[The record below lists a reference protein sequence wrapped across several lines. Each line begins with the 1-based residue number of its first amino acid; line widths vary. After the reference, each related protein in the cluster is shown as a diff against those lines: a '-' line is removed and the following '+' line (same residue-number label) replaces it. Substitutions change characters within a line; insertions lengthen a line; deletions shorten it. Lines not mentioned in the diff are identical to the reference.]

1 MLRDT
6 YGLDRRA
13 GAALG
18 DFAVPSNPEM
28 FFLWHWTLFSV
39 TAQLRGTAR

>member
-39 TAQLRGTAR
+39 TAQLQGTAR